1 MVKTKARWRRLTNLE
16 VVEKFKQPECVNC
29 EGKGYV
35 GQEDTGYK
43 ICSCVTLALRR
54 EGDQLR
60 SEGKF
65 RFRKQRIG
73 NRDVEWFEV
82 RDIGAI

>member
-1 MVKTKARWRRLTNLE
+1 MMVKTKARWRRLTNLE
-16 VVEKFKQPECVNC
+16 VVEKFKQDGCVNC
-29 EGKGYV
+29 GGKGYV
-35 GQEDTGYK
+35 GEDPNYK

-54 EGDQLR
+54 EGDALR